1 MTLLRLPD
9 IEYEIKNVFTLYFWD
24 IGFWATMLFD
34 ASYKK
39 VTTNME
45 VCWTEE

>member
-1 MTLLRLPD
+1 MTLLWLPD

-34 ASYKK
+34 ASYKISDNK
-39 VTTNME
+39 YGSMLD
-45 VCWTEE
+45 